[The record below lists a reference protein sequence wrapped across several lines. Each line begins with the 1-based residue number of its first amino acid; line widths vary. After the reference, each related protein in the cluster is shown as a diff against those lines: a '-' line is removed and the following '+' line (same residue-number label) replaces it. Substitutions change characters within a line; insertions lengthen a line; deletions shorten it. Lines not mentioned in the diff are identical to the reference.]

1 MNLRIPGKKL
11 SFSLYS
17 SLFLIDRDRVSDK
30 KDFLIFW
37 IQSLPALIKKK
48 W

>member
-17 SLFLIDRDRVSDK
+17 YRDRVKDK

-37 IQSLPALIKKK
+37 IQNLPALIKKK